1 MFSKILKQQF
11 TYTTKLSQFDSSPDK
26 APHNNPMTYFFFLN
40 HCIELLN
47 LLMLK
52 ILEITMDIHHFTK
65 LTLLGFS
72 NKKSPK
78 LIKIWKLF
86 FKKHNKTNTKISG
99 RLSQPW
105 QLLIFSKQWQ
115 FKGEGWLSW
124 WDWQYPK
131 KHQLTTASKSRF
143 VYICQ

>member
-1 MFSKILKQQF
+1 MTKFSSQMKWSHIFKIQYWFMFSKILKQQF
-11 TYTTKLSQFDSSPDK
+11 TYTIKLSQFDSSPDK
-26 APHNNPMTYFFFLN
+26 APHYNPLTYFFYLN

-65 LTLLGFS
+65 LPLLGFF

-105 QLLIFSKQWQ
+105 QLSRSGTPSML
-115 FKGEGWLSW
+115 LA
-124 WDWQYPK
+124 
-131 KHQLTTASKSRF
+131 QLKII
-143 VYICQ
+143 YLQ

>member
-1 MFSKILKQQF
+1 MTKFSSQMKWSHFFKIQYKSIFWKILKQQF
-11 TYTTKLSQFDSSPDK
+11 TYTIKLSQFDSSPDK
-26 APHNNPMTYFFFLN
+26 APHNNPLTYFFFLN

-65 LTLLGFS
+65 LPLLGFF

-105 QLLIFSKQWQ
+105 QFSRSGTPSLL
-115 FKGEGWLSW
+115 LA
-124 WDWQYPK
+124 
-131 KHQLTTASKSRF
+131 QLK
-143 VYICQ
+143 IINLQ